1 MMPIKQLEN
10 YTILLEALL
19 NEFKEKDFITEQF
32 KTVANVEIEIKKLFK
47 SVSENFNINSLRGSA
62 VGRNKNYIF
71 ILVLLNYKI

>member
-1 MMPIKQLEN
+1 MDHALMMPIKQLEN

-32 KTVANVEIEIKKLFK
+32 KTVASVEIEIKKLFK

-62 VGRNKNYIF
+62 VS
-71 ILVLLNYKI
+71 